1 MVDNYVSSQKEIAK
15 SRAWH
20 ACMLACHAC
29 TRTLLLGVL
38 ACLACLLVQVS
49 ALIMVLAIKKE
60 LYMHKCM
67 LTDVSL
73 EVEIIKNNKEFLDFN
88 FSVYNH
94 VSTPSTWAREKPS
107 TQARKQESTPGSV
120 HVSTR
125 AIQAR
130 KQVRMQHVMHISA
143 QACQARHFADSVKIV
158 FFWKVVFVFNR

>member
-29 TRTLLLGVL
+29 TRTRLLGVL

-94 VSTPSTWAREKPS
+94 VSAPSTWAREKPS
-107 TQARKQESTPGSV
+107 NQARKQESTPGSV

-130 KQVRMQHVMHISA
+130 KQVRT
-143 QACQARHFADSVKIV
+143 QARYAHKHTSMSSTPFCRLCQKSI
-158 FFWKVVFVFNR
+158 FWKVVFVFNR